1 MPRGVD
7 HLVLC
12 TPDLKPARGVYERI
26 GLTATPDAHHPFGT
40 GNFIVQLD
48 GCFLEILAATRPEL
62 IPDDEDGAFNFG
74 GFNRDFIARGPGM
87 SMLVLDSTDEDAD
100 RADFNGKGLDVFAPF
115 TFQRQAALPDGSEAT
130 VGFSLTFVGDSSL
143 PGLGFFTCK
152 QWRPD
157 LFWKPDYQ
165 RHAIGA
171 TGIAEVLVVA
181 PEPKSAAAFLATFA
195 DAGTPTPVGDGY
207 AVETTRGRLSVL
219 TPHTFA
225 ERFPNAGVAGRDDKP
240 FFAGYIL
247 KAAPDAA
254 RTHWQANGLTVFG
267 DDSAPWLGADTG
279 LGYIVGVSRA

>member
-1 MPRGVD
+1 MPRGID

-12 TPDLKPARGVYERI
+12 AEDLKAARSVYERL

-40 GNFIVQLD
+40 GNIIVQLD
-48 GCFLEILAATRPEL
+48 GCFLEVLAVTRPEL

-74 GFNRDFIARGPGM
+74 GFNRDFLAAGPGM

-100 RADFNGKGLDVFAPF
+100 RADFIGKGLHVFEPF
-115 TFQRQAALPDGSEAT
+115 TFQRQAVLPDGSEAT
-130 VGFSLTFVGDSSL
+130 VGFSLTFVGDPSL
-143 PGLGFFTCK
+143 PDLGFFTCK

-181 PEPKSAAAFLATFA
+181 PEPKPAAAFLAKFA
-195 DAGTPTPVGDGY
+195 DADTPAPVADGY
-207 AVETTRGRLSVL
+207 AVETARGRLSVM
-219 TPHTFA
+219 TPDTFA
-225 ERFPNAGVAGRDDKP
+225 ERFPGAGLDARNGMP

-247 KAAPDAA
+247 KADPAAA
-254 RTHWQANGLTVFG
+254 RAHWQQNGFILKG
-267 DDSAPWLGADTG
+267 SAEAPWLDAGTG
-279 LGYIVGVSRA
+279 LGYIVGVK